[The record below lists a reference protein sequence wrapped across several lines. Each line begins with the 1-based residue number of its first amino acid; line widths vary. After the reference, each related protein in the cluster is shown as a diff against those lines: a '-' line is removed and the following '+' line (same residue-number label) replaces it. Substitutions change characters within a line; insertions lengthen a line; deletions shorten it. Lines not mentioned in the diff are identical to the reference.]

1 MLKKITM
8 MNVILKNMRNSEV
21 PLRKMKG
28 YIDEFGYDRP
38 PCAKCKHKDERTV
51 VSPCYS
57 CIDNVD
63 LALHKPNCE
72 TEFTNFEEDLNE

>member
-1 MLKKITM
+1 
-8 MNVILKNMRNSEV
+8 
-21 PLRKMKG
+21 MKG

-38 PCAKCKHKDERTV
+38 PCVKCKHKGERTV
-51 VSPCYS
+51 GSPCYS

-63 LALHKPNCE
+63 LALHKPNCK